1 MRRTEVQSR
10 GNNRFFLELN
20 EASSAFRGF
29 FIEVA
34 FKGPD
39 NIGHL
44 EVTSEIQI
52 IPTAEPFPDCS
63 GYDCQLLGMV

>member
-1 MRRTEVQSR
+1 M
-10 GNNRFFLELN
+10 N
-20 EASSAFRGF
+20 EASSSFRGF
-29 FIEVA
+29 FIEIA
-34 FKGPD
+34 FNGPD

-52 IPTAEPFPDCS
+52 IPTAEPFPDCV